1 MVANVCAL
9 LAHGILIAMVSPS
22 IRSCD
27 CVCPFMN
34 WFPWAHTFLW
44 APFLNIFTSHFRI
57 RLFHIEKSVEK
68 SRSNCLYLM
77 CNIWCAVC
85 GSVWTKNSNGSNR
98 HTHIFEGNRKCTTT
112 KTCFNL
118 YSSGFKLHV
127 LANATLHHSTALL
140 SLPLC
145 PSSMRARAC
154 KRKWWVNVC
163 MLHIHIDEYGSIDRE
178 WEKKRNKLTCI
189 NCLKRNQKTD
199 TQHKSKRALTF
210 SFFPVRSLHFCKDSD
225 FVVVVVII
233 IFDFSSSIPPLLLKN
248 L

>member
-1 MVANVCAL
+1 MST
-9 LAHGILIAMVSPS
+9 H
-22 IRSCD
+22 
-27 CVCPFMN
+27 
-34 WFPWAHTFLW
+34 
-44 APFLNIFTSHFRI
+44 IFVGSFFKHFYFTFRI
-57 RLFHIEKSVEK
+57 RKFFFLFHIEKSVEK

-154 KRKWWVNVC
+154 KRKWWVNVMC
-163 MLHIHIDEYGSIDRE
+163 VYVAHTYRRIRINRQRMRKKEEQTHMYKLS
-178 WEKKRNKLTCI
+178 EKKPKDRHA
-189 NCLKRNQKTD
+189 
-199 TQHKSKRALTF
+199 TQ
-210 SFFPVRSLHFCKDSD
+210 
-225 FVVVVVII
+225 I
-233 IFDFSSSIPPLLLKN
+233 
-248 L
+248 